1 MHHLPNIITVLR
13 ILLVVPVVQ
22 LLLDGRYA
30 EALILFA
37 VAGVSDGL
45 DGFLARFFHWQSR
58 LGSILDPL
66 ADKLLL
72 VCSFLALGWQGLIPP
87 LLVAL
92 VLLRDLVIV
101 AGALAFHLRFGRFEM
116 APSRLSKANT
126 LFQILLVLTV
136 VLANSGLL
144 GIPQMPLIVDTLRN
158 IVWATTLISGGDYVW
173 VWGRRAL
180 QQAKGDGSHE

>member
-1 MHHLPNIITVLR
+1 MHHLPNIITLLR
-13 ILLVVPVVQ
+13 ILLVVPVVM
-22 LLLDGRYA
+22 LLLDARYA

-72 VCSFLALGWQGLIPP
+72 VCAFLALGWQGLIPTP
-87 LLVAL
+87 LVAV

-101 AGALAFHLRFGRFEM
+101 LGALAFHLRFGRYEM
-116 APSRLSKANT
+116 SPSWLSKANT
-126 LFQILLVLTV
+126 LCQILLVLTV
-136 VLANSGLL
+136 VFAHSGLL
-144 GIPQMPLIVDTLRN
+144 VVPAMDTLIGALID
-158 IVWATTLISGGDYVW
+158 IVWLTTLVSGGHYVW

-180 QQAKGDGSHE
+180 QLSRQETGHE